1 MSAKA
6 LHTGACPDQRDA
18 DRRPDASSGRLSLAA
33 IGANPERAR
42 VIRSVRRD
50 MIHV

>member
-1 MSAKA
+1 MSATA
-6 LHTGACPDQRDA
+6 FQTGACPDQRNA
-18 DRRPDASSGRLSLAA
+18 DERPDASSGRFSLAA
-33 IGANPERAR
+33 IGANPEHGR